1 MLEMLLEFELVATLV
16 LVTAGTLLL
25 KAFLVHDLAA
35 TENNVVRRGS
45 TISAVVGVAE
55 ITAAW
60 HSGVAF
66 SVSFWFKHRMFEYLC
81 DIKPNL
87 ARTRKS
93 VLSFDRHSQ

>member
-1 MLEMLLEFELVATLV
+1 MLLEFELAAMLV
-16 LVTAGTLLL
+16 LATVGTLLL

-35 TENNVVRRGS
+35 TEKNGVPRGS

-55 ITAAW
+55 ITAAC

-66 SVSFWFKHRMFEYLC
+66 PVSVWFKHRMFEYFC